1 MTRDEAKAR
10 AIAAGIPEAD
20 ITDADLAAFG
30 YEAPDPTADMTSAAA
45 PAVSDDQVK
54 QDVADA
60 QTEAA
65 GNTTGAQVL
74 QGVEKAAGIA
84 GTLLG
89 PAAKIP

>member
-1 MTRDEAKAR
+1 MTRDEAKAK

-30 YEAPDPTADMTSAAA
+30 YEAPDPTAGMPIVSS
-45 PAVSDDQVK
+45 AVSDDQVK

-89 PAAKIP
+89 TAAKIP